1 MPPTAAQQAQ
11 INAMKQTG
19 FGPIQLHREGLW
31 VVVKVQYLGK
41 WVEVIRELHSN
52 DFSHI
57 VEPVGILEAI
67 RGAGKK

>member
-1 MPPTAAQQAQ
+1 VPPTAAQQAQ

-19 FGPIQLHREGLW
+19 FGPIHLLREGDW
-31 VVVKVQYLGK
+31 VIVRVEYLGK

-52 DFSHI
+52 NFSHI
-57 VEPVGILEAI
+57 IEPLGILEAI